1 VLRFDPFRD
10 LDRLSEQLLG
20 VPAGSARSPRFM
32 PMDLYRSGDRFVLEA
47 DLPGVDP
54 GSVDIDVDNGTLT
67 IRAERSPRA
76 EESVQW
82 IASERFTGS
91 YMRQLSLGDSV
102 DAEGISANYANGVL
116 TVTIPVA
123 EKAKPRRIQVESSA
137 DRQNVIAGSS
147 QQAQQERMGAQ
158 S

>member
-1 VLRFDPFRD
+1 MLRFDPFRD

-20 VPAGSARSPRFM
+20 VPAGTARSPRFM
-32 PMDLYRSGDRFVLEA
+32 PMDLYRTGDRYVLEA

-76 EESVQW
+76 EEAVQW

-91 YMRQLSLGDSV
+91 YMRQLSLGESV

-123 EKAKPRRIQVESSA
+123 EKAKPRRIQVDASS
-137 DRQNVIAGSS
+137 DRQNVISGS
-147 QQAQQERMGAQ
+147 AQQSQEEQPQR
-158 S
+158 